1 MHCLMH
7 GDRARTNTEK
17 IPDLGEETFY
27 RGKIDNINAIN
38 KANKERRWKAVQVQ
52 EMVRGAEVW
61 DFNRFHL
68 PIVPVQPILSET
80 EK

>member
-1 MHCLMH
+1 MN

-17 IPDLGEETFY
+17 IPDLGEQTFY
-27 RGKIDNINAIN
+27 RRKTDSINAIN

-52 EMVRGAEVW
+52 EMVRGAKVW

-68 PIVPVQPILSET
+68 PIVPVQIILSEP